1 LKMHLAVD
9 MGWVWG
15 LKSNPH
21 GSPGNICLHGPRHAV
36 SGLSTLVGHYF
47 SSHSSCKN
55 GQLQKQAVSSSSS
68 SVRSLMW
75 TRGASVMS
83 DGRDVLEAAAA
94 TGKSY
99 RRAM

>member
-1 LKMHLAVD
+1 MHLAVD
-9 MGWVWG
+9 MGWVSG

-21 GSPGNICLHGPRHAV
+21 GSPGNICSHGPRHAV

-47 SSHSSCKN
+47 SSHSSSKK
-55 GQLQKQAVSSSSS
+55 GQLQKQAVSSSSSS